1 MSTLST
7 FGFRVAGVRYDGH
20 LENGVLEIGADLG
33 PLPFSAEDADGRRR
47 WAKALSAADSKT
59 ADSHALTPDA
69 RIRFESR
76 TALAGPVDRRR
87 LIEALTVILL
97 STGGQMRRSPPPATT
112 TRFRA
117 ERSAPAA

>member
-33 PLPFSAEDADGRRR
+33 PLPFSAEDAEGRRR
-47 WAKALSAADSKT
+47 WARTLSAAEST
-59 ADSHALTPDA
+59 AADSHVLTPDA
-69 RIRFESR
+69 RINFRSR
-76 TALAGPVDRRR
+76 TTLAGPVDRKR

-97 STGGQMRRSPPPATT
+97 STGGQMRRSPPTGSTA
-112 TRFRA
+112 RFRA
-117 ERSAPAA
+117 ERAAPAS